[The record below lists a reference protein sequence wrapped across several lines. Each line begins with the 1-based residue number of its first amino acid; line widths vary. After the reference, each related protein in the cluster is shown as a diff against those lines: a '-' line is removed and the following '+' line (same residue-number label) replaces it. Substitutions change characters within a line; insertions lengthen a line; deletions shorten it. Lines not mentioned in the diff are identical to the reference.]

1 MLKVKNWRLLYGKVK
16 FVFTG
21 LLLEEKHGYTALCT
35 ELDVASQGE
44 TTVKARKNLEEAVEL
59 YLETA
64 IENNLPFIRP
74 VPEEENPLVARKKDV
89 VEVFR
94 LGVELGLQVHA

>member
-1 MLKVKNWRLLYGKVK
+1 MENVK

-21 LLLEEKHGYTALCT
+21 LLLGEERGYTALCT

-44 TTVKARKNLEEAVEL
+44 TAGEAKKNLEEAVAL

-74 VPEEENPLVARKKDV
+74 VPDEENPLVVRKKDV
-89 VEVFR
+89 LEVFR
-94 LGVELGLQVHA
+94 LSVELGLQVHA

>member
-1 MLKVKNWRLLYGKVK
+1 MENVK

-21 LLLEEKHGYTALCT
+21 LLLGEGQGYIALCT

-44 TTVKARKNLEEAVEL
+44 TAIEARKNLEEAVTL

-74 VPEEENPLVARKKDV
+74 VPEEENPLVTRKKDV
-89 VEVFR
+89 KEVFR
-94 LGVELGLQVHA
+94 LDVELGFQVHA

>member
-1 MLKVKNWRLLYGKVK
+1 MENVK

-21 LLLEEKHGYTALCT
+21 LLLHEDVGFTALCT
-35 ELDVASQGE
+35 ELDVASQGSTLE
-44 TTVKARKNLEEAVEL
+44 EARRNLEEAVEL

-64 IENNLPFIRP
+64 IESNLPFIRP
-74 VPEEENPLVARKKDV
+74 IPEEENPVVTRKKDV
-89 VEVFR
+89 VEVIR

>member
-1 MLKVKNWRLLYGKVK
+1 MENVK

-21 LLLEEKHGYTALCT
+21 LLLGEEHGYTALCT

-44 TTVKARKNLEEAVEL
+44 TSEEARRNLEEAVTL

-74 VPEEENPLVARKKDV
+74 VPEQENPLVTRKKDV
-89 VEVFR
+89 AEVFR
-94 LGVELGLQVHA
+94 LAVELGLQVHA

>member
-1 MLKVKNWRLLYGKVK
+1 MENVK

-21 LLLEEKHGYTALCT
+21 LLLREEHGYTALCT

-44 TTVKARKNLEEAVEL
+44 TSEEAKRNLEEAVTL

-74 VPEEENPLVARKKDV
+74 VPEQENPLVTGKKDV
-89 VEVFR
+89 AEVFR
-94 LGVELGLQVHA
+94 LAVELGLQVHA

>member
-1 MLKVKNWRLLYGKVK
+1 MENVK

-21 LLLEEKHGYTALCT
+21 LLLGEEHGYSALCT
-35 ELDVASQGE
+35 ELDVASQGATAVE
-44 TTVKARKNLEEAVEL
+44 ARKNLEEAVTL

-74 VPEEENPLVARKKDV
+74 VPEEENPLVTRKNDV
-89 VEVFR
+89 TEVFR
-94 LGVELGLQVHA
+94 LDVELEYQELPKC